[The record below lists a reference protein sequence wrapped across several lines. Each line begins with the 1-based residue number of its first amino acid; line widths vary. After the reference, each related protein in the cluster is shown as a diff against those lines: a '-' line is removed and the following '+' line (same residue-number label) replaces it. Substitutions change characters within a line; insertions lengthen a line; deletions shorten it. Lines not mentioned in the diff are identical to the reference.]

1 MKILKDS
8 NLIDVLKLSDLVV
21 FIIVLSLSL
30 LSCKQDEGDI
40 IINKNLDPLV
50 NWVFA
55 GNTEGYT
62 AYRCPT
68 IAITKA
74 GTLLAFCEGRVDS
87 EADEGDIDFV
97 LKRSFDEGKT
107 WLPLQVIENDVKNPC
122 KNICPVVLENGRILA
137 LWLWNEYIGNEALR
151 TTRDVYLTYSDDD
164 GVTWVKSKNITSQV
178 YRNNWGWYGIGP
190 VHAIVKKL
198 EPNKGRIIVP
208 ARHELLGDKTYSH
221 LLYSD
226 DNGETWT
233 IGAISTRNMTTEST
247 VVELSNG
254 DLMLNSRNALKEDN
268 KRYVNISSD
277 GGLTFSLSYLEP
289 VLPFAGACQ
298 ASLQYHSVNNTTG
311 KYNILFSGPNHHTER
326 VQGTVFLSQDD
337 GGTWNKKFMYSKPF
351 PAFSGY
357 SDVVVFDNEDIG
369 VLYETGSHYDKALR
383 YDGVG
388 FKRFKFTD
396 LK

>member
-1 MKILKDS
+1 MKVNVSVILF
-8 NLIDVLKLSDLVV
+8 
-21 FIIVLSLSL
+21 FILF
-30 LSCKQDEGDI
+30 SCKKEDDKVI
-40 IINKNLDPLV
+40 IKSIDPDV
-50 NWVFA
+50 NWVFT
-55 GNTEGYT
+55 GNSEGYA

-68 IAITKA
+68 LAISNA

-97 LKRSFDEGKT
+97 LKRSLDKGKT
-107 WLPLQVIENDVKNPC
+107 WLPLQVIENDGKNPC
-122 KNICPVVLENGRILA
+122 KNICPVVLGNGRIVV

-151 TTRDVYLTYSDDD
+151 TTRDVYMTYSDDD
-164 GVTWVKSKNITSQV
+164 GVSWAKSINITSQA
-178 YRNNWGWYGIGP
+178 YRNNWEWYGLGP

-198 EPNKGRIIVP
+198 DPAKGRIIVP
-208 ARHELLGDKTYSH
+208 ARHEVMGDKTYSH

-226 DNGETWT
+226 DNGISWK
-233 IGAISTRNMTTEST
+233 IGAISPRNMTTEST

-268 KRYVNISSD
+268 KRYVNISQD
-277 GGLTFSLSYLEP
+277 GGLTFSKNYLDP

-298 ASLQYHSVNNTTG
+298 ASLQYHSVNNATG

-337 GGTWNKKFMYSKPF
+337 GSTWNKKFMYSKPF

-357 SDVVVFDNEDIG
+357 SDIVVFDNKDIG
-369 VLYETGSHYDKALR
+369 VLYETGSHYDKKLR

-388 FKRFKFTD
+388 FKTFKFSD